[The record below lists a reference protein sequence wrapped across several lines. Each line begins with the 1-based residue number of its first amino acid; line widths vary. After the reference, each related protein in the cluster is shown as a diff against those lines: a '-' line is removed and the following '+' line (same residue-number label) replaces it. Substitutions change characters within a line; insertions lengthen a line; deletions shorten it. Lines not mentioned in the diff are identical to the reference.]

1 MKSIIMKKKLSLLDA
16 TLLVSGSMI
25 GSGIFIVSSDMS
37 RAMGSAGWLMAAWIV
52 TGVITIF
59 GALSYGELAGMMPN
73 AGGQYIYIQKA
84 FGKITAFAFGFSV
97 FAVIQTGVI
106 AAVAVAFAKY
116 AAVFFPILDEK
127 NCFLDLG
134 FLKFNYGQI
143 LAIAVIWFL
152 TYLNARGLE
161 NGKFLQR
168 IFTLAKL
175 IALFGLVVLGIAF
188 FSRSGQFTLNFADM
202 FSMQSITKDANG
214 IWNIAEI
221 SGLVML
227 SVFMTSMIGSLFS
240 SDSWNNVT
248 YIAGEIEKPQRNIPL
263 SLLAGTVIVTLL
275 YCFANVAYLNLLP
288 LKGAA
293 DASDVIG
300 KGIQFA
306 SNDRVGSAAAEVMF
320 GSIGSG
326 IMAALIM
333 VSTFGCNNGLILSG
347 ARLYKAM
354 ADDGLFF
361 SKAAVLNK
369 NEVPSNALYA
379 QAVWA
384 TILCLSGTYNKL
396 LDYTTFTSLLF
407 YIVTVAGVIVLRR
420 TMPNAE
426 RPYKT
431 LGYPVIPLVYI
442 FLASAICINLLFTRP
457 GTSLIG
463 VGIIALSI
471 PVFYLVNKKI

>member
-1 MKSIIMKKKLSLLDA
+1 MKKKLSLLDA
-16 TLLVSGSMI
+16 TLIVSGSMI
-25 GSGIFIVSSDMS
+25 GSGIFIVSSDMARS
-37 RAMGSAGWLMAAWIV
+37 LGSTAWLLAAWIV
-52 TGVITIF
+52 TGIITIF

-84 FGKITAFAFGFSV
+84 FGKLPAFSFGFSV

-116 AAVFFPILDEK
+116 TAVFLPVFNEA
-127 NCFLDLG
+127 NTFLDLG
-134 FLKFNYGQI
+134 FLKFNYGQL
-143 LAIAVIWFL
+143 LALAVIWIL
-152 TYLNARGLE
+152 TYFNANGLE

-175 IALFGLVVLGIAF
+175 IALFGLIVLGIAF
-188 FSRSGQFTLNFADM
+188 FSKSGQFSINFENA
-202 FSMQSITKDANG
+202 FSMSSITKDDKG
-214 IWNIAEI
+214 IWNISQI
-221 SGLVML
+221 SGLAML

-248 YIAGEIEKPQRNIPL
+248 YIAGEIDNPKRNIPL
-263 SLLAGTVIVTLL
+263 SLMAGTTIVTLL

-288 LKGAA
+288 LKGNP
-293 DASDVIG
+293 DGQDVISR
-300 KGIQFA
+300 GIQFA
-306 SNDRVGSAAAEVMF
+306 TNDRVGSAAAEVMF
-320 GSIGSG
+320 GAIGSA

-361 SKAAVLNK
+361 KQAGKLNSKD
-369 NEVPSNALYA
+369 VPSNALYS
-379 QAVWA
+379 QAIWA
-384 TILCLSGTYNKL
+384 SLLCLSGTYGKL

-420 TMPNAE
+420 KMPDAE

-431 LGYPVIPLVYI
+431 IGYPIVPIVYVL
-442 FLASAICINLLFTRP
+442 LASAICINLLFTRP
-457 GTSLIG
+457 ETSLIG

-471 PVFYLVNKKI
+471 PIFYFVGKKS